1 VFFYKNEGGFTM
13 KQYDNKAII
22 FSDLDGT
29 ALHTNHKFSAR
40 LKKVVKQ
47 LYCKGIYFCPITARS
62 TADAIAQA
70 KKLKLDRFGGIV
82 AGNNGSQI
90 YDFKNNV
97 WVNNVYIPNS
107 VVAQV
112 FEKTFMKIGQYK
124 CHFFAD
130 DETFVYGPGDNSRYW
145 SDVMHVKYNVVAS
158 LDMITK
164 PITHLTIILSKSATP
179 ADIKNF
185 YKEFNDLN
193 ENIDIIQYTKRVYEV
208 CVKGI
213 NKGFAVEKICEYL
226 GIDKTKTKSYAFGD
240 SHNDFE
246 LFSSSDYGIAMGNAL
261 PELYEE
267 ADFITNTNDED
278 GVANYIE
285 KKILKGE

>member
-1 VFFYKNEGGFTM
+1 MAQLFTP
-13 KQYDNKAII
+13 II
-22 FSDLDGT
+22 SFQLVWRKLSSNLSQGNLFLPDHG
-29 ALHTNHKFSAR
+29 
-40 LKKVVKQ
+40 KK
-47 LYCKGIYFCPITARS
+47 YRWRNRTSEEI
-62 TADAIAQA
+62 
-70 KKLKLDRFGGIV
+70 KLDRFGGIV

-90 YDFKNNV
+90 YDFK
-97 WVNNVYIPNS
+97 IT
-107 VVAQV
+107 
-112 FEKTFMKIGQYK
+112 FELTMFIFLTQLWLKCSKTFMKIGQYK

-226 GIDKTKTKSYAFGD
+226 GIDKTKTKSYA
-240 SHNDFE
+240 
-246 LFSSSDYGIAMGNAL
+246 LVIA
-261 PELYEE
+261 
-267 ADFITNTNDED
+267 ITIL
-278 GVANYIE
+278 NYFHHLIME
-285 KKILKGE
+285 